1 MLEPALAILISC
13 LSRKFAKLENTNI
26 IRFFVA
32 YSEYASLLIVH
43 MVDMIMQDTNS
54 LPEH

>member
-32 YSEYASLLIVH
+32 YSEYASILIVH